1 MKPSRPITNAHSRS
15 RAGREPAASCDVNAS
30 PTADVL
36 SSAQSLTSSTEDP
49 TLDEALAR
57 MCDDEGLERGRDER
71 PELVAAV
78 AAMVDPSTRPP
89 TIIARLEV
97 CGQPTRVSRSQKV
110 RTTSEAILSLLAI
123 FVRGLEAPTCVSL
136 LTDDPMIFRLL
147 STTSPP
153 RGWLRRAADALEA
166 ESSSGDVTIVIEP
179 LEPGK
184 IEEPYGYA

>member
-1 MKPSRPITNAHSRS
+1 MKPARPTPGTGAGSPNRGESTSFTKSPAKAAPSSSRRS
-15 RAGREPAASCDVNAS
+15 K
-30 PTADVL
+30 
-36 SSAQSLTSSTEDP
+36 SSEQP
-49 TLDEALAR
+49 TLEEALAR
-57 MCDDEGLERGRDER
+57 MHEVEGFTPGLDQR
-71 PELVAAV
+71 PELAV
-78 AAMVDPSTRPP
+78 VDPSTRPP